1 MERIANH
8 DFVLRSLSLCYLLSS
23 DIPLLRRRQ
32 PRLPTVRKFWAS
44 EAIVPGGPP
53 RGGPSVCV
61 NCKWRA
67 GNNEIFPAR
76 HRSLLALE
84 KPKVAG
90 QIEKIKNGI
99 HAHLEDFNSSVSTS
113 RPRSKIAAPP
123 SPSPNISLQQTTR
136 PERFRIVIKRIR
148 LNVTHPIPHTPGRPI
163 IESVALNKRRFRNR
177 APSCLPVHVDFY
189 RRS

>member
-1 MERIANH
+1 MPPPVSETANKLYELDRPAGH
-8 DFVLRSLSLCYLLSS
+8 SDCQTIYMHCQRTPAWNESPITTLCGDPLSLCYLVSS
-23 DIPLLRRRQ
+23 DIPLLHRRQ

-76 HRSLLALE
+76 HRLLLALE

-123 SPSPNISLQQTTR
+123 SPSPNIHFNR
-136 PERFRIVIKRIR
+136 PRARNDF
-148 LNVTHPIPHTPGRPI
+148 
-163 IESVALNKRRFRNR
+163 ES
-177 APSCLPVHVDFY
+177 
-189 RRS
+189 